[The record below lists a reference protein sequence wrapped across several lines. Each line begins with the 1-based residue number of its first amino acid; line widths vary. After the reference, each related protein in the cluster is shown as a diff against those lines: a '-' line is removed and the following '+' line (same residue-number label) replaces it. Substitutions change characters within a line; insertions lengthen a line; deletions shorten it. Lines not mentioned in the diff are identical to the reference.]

1 MHIYDDLGPPAHRD
15 ARTTATTHYASE
27 GWTHCAGRGVVR
39 ILGAM
44 TDLGAL
50 QTLSDRGSLVDQVRE
65 SIHAAI
71 TSGRLDP
78 GDRLR
83 EIPLSKHFGVSTTP
97 VREALRRLESEGLV
111 QVHPRRG
118 AVVTALK
125 DGVVA
130 DLYDLRL
137 VLEAEAARLVT
148 AHAELELGP
157 VYTLLGELEQLVDQ
171 GDAAFAEVDVRFH
184 RAVNDLCGNRELA
197 AEAERVHRR
206 IQAARVRASVPG
218 RLRTAQDQHAE
229 IVEALRKRDPDLAQ
243 EAVRRHITSAK
254 DNVMG
259 FLRARAVAPDEGS
272 TSSVEKAGSLT
283 ELQAGATPLAVSPVS

>member
-1 MHIYDDLGPPAHRD
+1 M
-15 ARTTATTHYASE
+15 
-27 GWTHCAGRGVVR
+27 
-39 ILGAM
+39 
-44 TDLGAL
+44 
-50 QTLSDRGSLVDQVRE
+50 
-65 SIHAAI
+65 
-71 TSGRLDP
+71 
-78 GDRLR
+78 
-83 EIPLSKHFGVSTTP
+83 
-97 VREALRRLESEGLV
+97 
-111 QVHPRRG
+111 
-118 AVVTALK
+118 
-125 DGVVA
+125 
-130 DLYDLRL
+130 
-137 VLEAEAARLVT
+137 
-148 AHAELELGP
+148 
-157 VYTLLGELEQLVDQ
+157 LGELEQLVDE
-171 GDAAFAEVDVRFH
+171 GDAAFAEVDVRVPPGGE
-184 RAVNDLCGNRELA
+184 RPAAATASSA